1 MTNSFEDIANE
12 LHLEDEKISEIY
24 KEWQL
29 LKKEI
34 KFDDSQKDSIKLCR
48 LRKIEYDIDNYFE
61 DRGSDISDKFE
72 WTQSWSP
79 LTKEEKRKLQEN
91 QGGRPKDT
99 HLEETKAR
107 LRKRYYHLKNNIGYS
122 KKKCLEVLHNDEF
135 PQWSISTIETH
146 LKR

>member
-1 MTNSFEDIANE
+1 MTNSWEDIAYE
-12 LHLEDEKISEIY
+12 LHLEDERISVIY

-34 KFDDSQKDSIKLCR
+34 KFDDSEKDNIKLNR
-48 LRKIEYDIDNYFE
+48 IHEIEYDIDNYFE
-61 DRGSDISDKFE
+61 QYGNDISDKFD
-72 WTQSWSP
+72 WMQSWSP

-91 QGGRPKDT
+91 QGGRPKDAHT
-99 HLEETKAR
+99 DETKAR

-122 KKKCLEVLHNDEF
+122 KDKCLKILHNDEF
-135 PQWSISTIETH
+135 SQWSISTIETH